1 MFIKPCTGRLTSGY
15 RTKERPDHAGVD
27 WAEKGAIPILAAA
40 DGTVSLSRHM
50 GSYGEVI
57 FLLHDI
63 DGDIYETVYAHLSKR
78 TVDYGKHIKQGE
90 RIGWMGNTGRS
101 TGQHLHF
108 EIHRRRWNSQR
119 TNSVNPLLYIGKKE
133 NLLRTKPAEKTLFLP
148 ATANSWR
155 VYDPEVLPIK
165 GNQKA
170 FLNPAKFGGL
180 TYKIIDEVE
189 PDVFLIKTRDFGLV
203 KIYAHPSTGAI
214 IKN

>member
-27 WAEKGAIPILAAA
+27 WADSGAVPILSAA
-40 DGTVSLSRHM
+40 DGAVSLSRHM

-57 FLLHDI
+57 FLIHDI

-78 TVDYGKHIKQGE
+78 NVTYGKRISKGE
-90 RIGWMGNTGRS
+90 RIGWMGSTGNS

-108 EIHRRRWNSQR
+108 EIHKDRWNSQR
-119 TNSVNPLLYIGKKE
+119 TGSVDPLLYIGEKKTHGGLIQTE
-133 NLLRTKPAEKTLFLP
+133 RTLFLP
-148 ATANSWR
+148 STASSWR
-155 VYDPEVLPIK
+155 VYDPEELPIK

-180 TYKIIDEVE
+180 TYKILDETE
-189 PDVFLIKTRDFGLV
+189 PHVYLIKTKNFGLV

-214 IKN
+214 VR